1 MKAIGFSLE
10 DEDASEVEHE
20 DFMRGVIAKFGLRCF
35 FCNLEG
41 HFKSDCPQFWDAV
54 ADIKHPR
61 HEEALSGV
69 KASKSRLLSEAEAR
83 RKDKPQELATKK
95 MQAVTEEIR
104 EPEPVTAADGNVVMK
119 AKTGTELIA
128 DCHGGTEVNLVTAL
142 GFYSMFGSLESLLNL
157 EQKQEM
163 VKAISVEVFPGVL
176 QTEQKYIGKWREA
189 IETEMNIRQ
198 SESYYRPSG
207 ARYLV
212 GSTLAPMCKSRYPV
226 HFVAVDVKSTRTIVD
241 QAFSVPKWVR
251 LTRMSEKSYELLC
264 KMFSAVPERTKEEL
278 ESILGRRFMGYV
290 SGNFSDFER
299 QKQRGSTVTDYNTVD
314 ENDEV
319 HRVMM
324 EVEPLLEASGKRNWR
339 SIMLTHDEFPC
350 HCLLQTWWYPE
361 RSNLVLIWDSGELL
375 SMGLPDSSGP
385 ITIVM
390 VGVMMAIRLLEAH
403 VRENNR
409 QEAPTREQLQKL
421 DCLKD
426 LDLFET
432 MCKILNIPME
442 VKKIWARR
450 RLMPWFRA
458 NMTAWL
464 YEYAKKHM
472 SKHGRVYSGYQLD
485 IGAGA
490 FKRAFVTNR
499 NAMTT
504 AVKKISRTSERSG
517 KEEMLKEDL
526 ERNVT
531 LCLHNS
537 FCRNRESNVD
547 PLPCCKQR
555 VEEQKCWRTASN
567 SVRIAN
573 EVLQDTE
580 TESAE
585 SVSQEEEM
593 EH

>member
-1 MKAIGFSLE
+1 
-10 DEDASEVEHE
+10 
-20 DFMRGVIAKFGLRCF
+20 
-35 FCNLEG
+35 
-41 HFKSDCPQFWDAV
+41 
-54 ADIKHPR
+54 
-61 HEEALSGV
+61 
-69 KASKSRLLSEAEAR
+69 
-83 RKDKPQELATKK
+83 
-95 MQAVTEEIR
+95 
-104 EPEPVTAADGNVVMK
+104 
-119 AKTGTELIA
+119 
-128 DCHGGTEVNLVTAL
+128 
-142 GFYSMFGSLESLLNL
+142 MFGSLESLLNL
-157 EQKQEM
+157 EQKHEM
-163 VKAISVEVFPGVL
+163 VTAISVEVFPGVL

-189 IETEMNIRQ
+189 IETEMNIRH
-198 SESYYRPSG
+198 SETYCRPSG
-207 ARYLV
+207 SRYLV
-212 GSTLAPMCKSRYPV
+212 GSTLAPMCKSRYPI

-241 QAFSVPKWVR
+241 QAFSVPKCVR
-251 LTRMSEKSYELLC
+251 VARMSEKSYELLC
-264 KMFSAVPERTKEEL
+264 KMFSAIPERTKEEL
-278 ESILGRRFMGYV
+278 ESILGKKFMGYV
-290 SGNFSDFER
+290 SGNFSDFEK
-299 QKQRGSTVTDYNTVD
+299 QKQRGSTVTDYNAVD
-314 ENDEV
+314 ENDEI

-350 HCLLQTWWYPE
+350 HCLLQTWWYPK
-361 RSNLVLIWDSGELL
+361 RSNLMLIWDSGELL
-375 SMGLPDSSGP
+375 SMGLPDSSQP
-385 ITIVM
+385 VTIVI
-390 VGVMMAIRLLEAH
+390 VGVMMAIRWMEAH

-409 QEAPTREQLQKL
+409 QEAPTREQLRKL

-426 LDLFET
+426 LDIFET
-432 MCKILNIPME
+432 MCKVLNIPME
-442 VKKIWARR
+442 VKKIWARK

-472 SKHGRVYSGYQLD
+472 SKHGRVYSEYQLD

-490 FKRAFVTNR
+490 FKRAFVTHR
-499 NAMTT
+499 NAVTT
-504 AVKKISRTSERSG
+504 AVKRISRTSERSG
-517 KEEMLKEDL
+517 NEKAEMLKEDL

-573 EVLQDTE
+573 DVLQDTE

-585 SVSQEEEM
+585 SASQEEEI

>member
-1 MKAIGFSLE
+1 MDRIDLKNIVEEVVGLE
-10 DEDASEVEHE
+10 EITVSQDIDIVDDHNDEWVDDWSKPEVEFDDE
-20 DFMRGVIAKFGLRCF
+20 QQQSNEQDLTNLRVLEWLNEMTSDPKETNVTIQDVDRESAKYIKTKRDDPSWAAQEGQLLIPASNLDLIPGMRSTGTPMDIFVRGVGVGLTHTE
-35 FCNLEG
+35 NLI
-41 HFKSDCPQFWDAV
+41 
-54 ADIKHPR
+54 IKKLR
-61 HEEALSGV
+61 
-69 KASKSRLLSEAEAR
+69 
-83 RKDKPQELATKK
+83 
-95 MQAVTEEIR
+95 I
-104 EPEPVTAADGNVVMK
+104 
-119 AKTGTELIA
+119 
-128 DCHGGTEVNLVTAL
+128 
-142 GFYSMFGSLESLLNL
+142 
-157 EQKQEM
+157 
-163 VKAISVEVFPGVL
+163 
-176 QTEQKYIGKWREA
+176 A
-189 IETEMNIRQ
+189 IETEMNIRH
-198 SESYYRPSG
+198 SETYCRPSG

-212 GSTLAPMCKSRYPV
+212 GSALAPMCKSRYPV

-241 QAFSVPKWVR
+241 QAFSVPKCVR
-251 LTRMSEKSYELLC
+251 LARMSEKSYELLC
-264 KMFSAVPERTKEEL
+264 KMFSAIPERTKEEL
-278 ESILGRRFMGYV
+278 ESILGKKFMGYV
-290 SGNFSDFER
+290 SGNFSDFEK
-299 QKQRGSTVTDYNTVD
+299 QKQGGSTVTDYNAVD
-314 ENDEV
+314 ENDEI

-350 HCLLQTWWYPE
+350 HCLLQTWWYPK
-361 RSNLVLIWDSGELL
+361 RSNLMLIWDSGELL
-375 SMGLPDSSGP
+375 SMGLPDSSQP
-385 ITIVM
+385 VTIVI
-390 VGVMMAIRLLEAH
+390 VGVMMAIRWLEAH

-409 QEAPTREQLQKL
+409 QEAPTREQLRKL

-432 MCKILNIPME
+432 MCKVLNIPME
-442 VKKIWARR
+442 VKKIWARK

-472 SKHGRVYSGYQLD
+472 SKHGRVYSEYQLD

-490 FKRAFVTNR
+490 FKRAFVTHR
-499 NAMTT
+499 NAVTT
-504 AVKKISRTSERSG
+504 AVKRISRTSERSG
-517 KEEMLKEDL
+517 NEKAEMLKEDL

-567 SVRIAN
+567 SVRIVN
-573 EVLQDTE
+573 DVLQDTE